1 MRDDC
6 NYAEGKS
13 QRSSSRNLRGTAR
26 LEHTSAL
33 DRASGMQFRAL
44 AGCHQSHHPK
54 RRGGSVSVDHSSKPV
69 HAEFPFVLW
78 KPLVSPNAFSE
89 VAGSCP
95 RKKHSVIPAASKAQ
109 KETQHV

>member
-1 MRDDC
+1 MSHALFFFFSSRRRHTRFDCDWSSDVCSSDLDDC

-13 QRSSSRNLRGTAR
+13 QRSSSRTLRGTAR

-69 HAEFPFVLW
+69 HAEFHFVLW
-78 KPLVSPNAFSE
+78 KPLVS
-89 VAGSCP
+89 
-95 RKKHSVIPAASKAQ
+95 
-109 KETQHV
+109 